1 MTTDPLALDDDALL
15 AQCEVHYYK
24 SSGPGGQH
32 RNKVSSAVRLHHK
45 ASGVSAHGDDSRSQH
60 ENKRLALRRLRMN
73 IACQTRRDLDKQAL
87 IDRGPAALPPHIV
100 ECMFT
105 PKGRKNAPPGDCRV
119 PPGDTPP
126 RRLEIGPK
134 DFRFWRVAS
143 FLLDVLQ
150 TCEGRVSD
158 AAALIGI
165 TTGNFS
171 DLLTSDRHLLA
182 AAQGIRKANGLKPLS

>member
-1 MTTDPLALDDDALL
+1 MNTNDPLALDDDALL

-45 ASGVSAHGDDSRSQH
+45 GSGVSAHGDDSRSQH
-60 ENKRLALRRLRMN
+60 DNKRLALRRLRMN
-73 IACQTRRDLDKQAL
+73 IACQTRRDLDRQAFATNG
-87 IDRGPAALPPHIV
+87 DNDANGTSGPAALPAYIV

-105 PKGRKNAPPGDCRV
+105 PRGRGANA
-119 PPGDTPP
+119 P
-126 RRLEIGPK
+126 RRLEIGVR
-134 DFRFWRVAS
+134 DFRFWRVAA

-150 TCEGRVSD
+150 ACDGRVGD

-182 AAQGIRKANGLKPLS
+182 AAQGIRKTHGLKPLS